1 MHELRSM
8 VVVEVPTPPDV
19 WQVAVR
25 VRLLV
30 LTTMLSQVEEK
41 LLPAR
46 VSMGAARAPGT
57 AATVQRARRTEERR
71 VFIVKAEVGYL

>member
-8 VVVEVPTPPDV
+8 VVVELPTPDV
-19 WQVAVR
+19 LQVAVR

-46 VSMGAARAPGT
+46 ISTGAARAPGT
-57 AATVQRARRTEERR
+57 AAMAQMARRTEERR